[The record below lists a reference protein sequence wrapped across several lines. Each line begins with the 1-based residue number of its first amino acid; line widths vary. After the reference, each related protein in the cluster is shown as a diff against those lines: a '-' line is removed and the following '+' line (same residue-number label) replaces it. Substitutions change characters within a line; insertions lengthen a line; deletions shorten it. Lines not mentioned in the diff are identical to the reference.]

1 VTGLARADRAVES
14 PWARRLEWAALVGIL
29 AVLTA
34 RCFMAE
40 LPFRTSELCTA
51 PTPES
56 PYKPPDEAIRVTM
69 AMILL
74 TAALLWALGRAA
86 RRRAAIR
93 GPVMALGV
101 IAFAGWSLL
110 SARGAVDAR
119 GALTGW
125 LEQAAILA
133 AAVVM
138 LNLAGDRRKFGLVVV
153 VLAALAGTMGVK
165 AVSEV
170 TLEVP
175 ARVAEFQAHKV
186 DQLAQAGI
194 APGTPEARM
203 FERRLTDPSALGFV
217 ALSNVFA
224 SLLVVLSAAAA
235 ALVIEKFVDA
245 RKRPLP
251 APHRPGDIPLPM
263 LAAAVTVVLPVGGVA
278 ALILTR
284 SKGGLAAGA
293 VSAVLAAA
301 VVLGRRRLARHR
313 RKLVAAC
320 GAAVVAGA
328 AAVAALGVHRGGLPS
343 RSMQVRWEYWV
354 GAAGVVAESPLRGV
368 GAGNFGHGYLR
379 HRLPAAAEGTKTA
392 HDVFVD
398 AACNYGLVG
407 GAIYLAILAGVLIAM
422 TRPSSGASAEDEAG
436 TVRRRAGLI
445 ALLASAVAMAR
456 WTAVGSMDPGL
467 LFIEV
472 ALPALVFAAM
482 LLTAVWAGDSLGA
495 DGLRGRWARIVLACG
510 LAGFALHNLVTYT
523 LWTPGPAT
531 VFWIGAAAVAGAG
544 ARGWSPRLPAAGR

>member
-1 VTGLARADRAVES
+1 
-14 PWARRLEWAALVGIL
+14 
-29 AVLTA
+29 
-34 RCFMAE
+34 
-40 LPFRTSELCTA
+40 
-51 PTPES
+51 
-56 PYKPPDEAIRVTM
+56 
-69 AMILL
+69 
-74 TAALLWALGRAA
+74 
-86 RRRAAIR
+86 
-93 GPVMALGV
+93 
-101 IAFAGWSLL
+101 
-110 SARGAVDAR
+110 
-119 GALTGW
+119 
-125 LEQAAILA
+125 
-133 AAVVM
+133 
-138 LNLAGDRRKFGLVVV
+138 
-153 VLAALAGTMGVK
+153 
-165 AVSEV
+165 
-170 TLEVP
+170 
-175 ARVAEFQAHKV
+175 
-186 DQLAQAGI
+186 
-194 APGTPEARM
+194 
-203 FERRLTDPSALGFV
+203 
-217 ALSNVFA
+217 VFA

-544 ARGWSPRLPAAGR
+544 ARGWSPRLPAAGRWALPAVLTAGILAAGVVLVRPVYRRTALVREASFQLLQRRGLDAIRALSDAAKADPLDAFAPADQARLLLAWREGTPSAPLPSAVAPARLAWRRSPTSTHAGLLSRALGEPRRRPQPARARPRHQQRPAGRQRPPT